1 MSAAFA
7 SIRQGGP
14 HGMPLMKFAL
24 RFDGDLP
31 SNGRPAQK
39 WEIRKQLHPQLAELW
54 RINPCL
60 QEAKHK
66 CHASTVGYV
75 QYEIHHSVPEFRP
88 AYEPDP
94 HGNSVA
100 LQEPI
105 VRGDRQCL
113 PLVRETLAL
122 KCALRISFLRRDE
135 PGRVYQQGDLDNRL
149 KTLFDALQV
158 PNPDQMTGAPSIE
171 EIPNPIYCLLEDD
184 KLITGFEIESHQLL
198 SRPPRS
204 KNDVSIV
211 LHVDVRVVRPRIY
224 NHMFL
229 GD

>member
-1 MSAAFA
+1 
-7 SIRQGGP
+7 
-14 HGMPLMKFAL
+14 
-24 RFDGDLP
+24 
-31 SNGRPAQK
+31 
-39 WEIRKQLHPQLAELW
+39 
-54 RINPCL
+54 
-60 QEAKHK
+60 
-66 CHASTVGYV
+66 
-75 QYEIHHSVPEFRP
+75 
-88 AYEPDP
+88 
-94 HGNSVA
+94 
-100 LQEPI
+100 
-105 VRGDRQCL
+105 
-113 PLVRETLAL
+113 
-122 KCALRISFLRRDE
+122 
-135 PGRVYQQGDLDNRL
+135 LDNRL